1 MRNLIRIPAL
11 TMAVLGAAA
20 SDCTPPYIGPASGSL
35 LIIGGGTLDDSL
47 YQKFINLSG
56 GHDAPLVVVPTA
68 DGGPSYDQNF
78 SIAVTLRRLGAT
90 NVTVLHTYDPKVAD
104 TEAFVAPL
112 GDAGGVFFGGGRQW
126 RLVDAYAGTL
136 TEKKFFDVL
145 GRGGAIGGSSAG
157 ATIQGSFLTR
167 GDTKNNEIIVG
178 DHQVGFGFVK
188 NIAIDQHVLVRN
200 RMFDMF
206 EVLRV
211 KPELLGVGINEN
223 TALVVQRNNVEVIG
237 ASYAIIYDG
246 TWWSRDGGSPGPDNP
261 SQSTTFYML
270 RAGDKYDLGLRQV
283 VE

>member
-1 MRNLIRIPAL
+1 MRSFISFLAL
-11 TMAVLGAAA
+11 AMATLGATA
-20 SDCTPPYIGPASGSL
+20 SNSTSPYVGPASGSL

-56 GHDAPLVVVPTA
+56 GHDAPLVVIPTA

-112 GDAGGVFFGGGRQW
+112 TEAGGVFFGGGRQW

-136 TEKKFFDVL
+136 TEKKFFEVL
-145 GRGGAIGGSSAG
+145 SRGGAIGGSSAG

-200 RMFDMF
+200 RQFDLF
-206 EVLRV
+206 EVLKL

-223 TALVVQRNNVEVIG
+223 TALVVQKNSVEVIG

-246 TWWSRDGGSPGPDNP
+246 KWWSRDGGSPGPANP
-261 SQSTTFYML
+261 SQLTTFYLL

>member
-1 MRNLIRIPAL
+1 MRSIITLL
-11 TMAVLGAAA
+11 TLAMAMLSVAA
-20 SDCTPPYIGPASGSL
+20 SNCTSPYVGPASGSL

-56 GHDAPLVVVPTA
+56 GPDVPLVVIPTA
-68 DGGPSYDQNF
+68 DGAPSYDQNF
-78 SIAVTLRRLGAT
+78 SIAVTLRQLGAT
-90 NVTVLHTYDPKVAD
+90 NVTVLHTYDPQVAD
-104 TEAFVAPL
+104 TEAFTAPL
-112 GDAGGVFFGGGRQW
+112 NDAGGVFFGGGRQW

-167 GDTKNNEIIVG
+167 GDTENNEIIVG

-206 EVLRV
+206 EVLKV
-211 KPELLGVGINEN
+211 QPELLGVGINEN
-223 TALVVQRNNVEVIG
+223 TALVVQKNSVEVIG
-237 ASYAIIYDG
+237 ASYALIYDG
-246 TWWSRDGGSPGPDNP
+246 KWWSRDGGSPGPANP
-261 SQSTTFYML
+261 SQLTTFYML
-270 RAGDKYDLGLRQV
+270 QAGDKYDLGLRQV